1 MPARYVREKMLDSRR
16 YHKVGLIER
25 LAFVELVLLADD
37 FGLVQLDPTFLS
49 RRTTA
54 FVGLSS
60 EAMASKIDAMEKVD
74 LIRTYVVQDEAFAWI
89 PRNGFF
95 RRAKRP
101 SHPLPDFELPHYKGR
116 FNELKKLAGICTTDA
131 TQMQRTRIADALHM
145 QTPPSSSP
153 TPSSSSLPLQPDLS
167 NQSVSAEVWSFGV
180 ELLKR
185 DGKKPLDDAT
195 ARSLVGSWLKT
206 WSPELVLDACRAAVG
221 TNDPKAYV
229 RAILGKKP
237 KVGEQ
242 DPADHWD

>member
-60 EAMASKIDAMEKVD
+60 EAMAGKIDAMEKVD

-101 SHPLPDFELPHYKGR
+101 SHPLPNFEAPHYRDR
-116 FNELKKLAGICTTDA
+116 FNELKKLAGNCNADA
-131 TQMQRTRIADALHM
+131 VQMQRTRIAHAMHM
-145 QTPPSSSP
+145 QTPPSSTP
-153 TPSSSSLPLQPDLS
+153 TPTTTTRGQESDLS
-167 NQSVSAEVWSFGV
+167 NQPISAEVWSFGV
-180 ELLKR
+180 ELFKR
-185 DGKKPLDDAT
+185 DGKKPLEDDA
-195 ARSLVGSWLKT
+195 ARSFLGSLLKT
-206 WSPELVLDACRAAVG
+206 WTAEAVLDACRAAVG
-221 TNDPKAYV
+221 TDDPKAYV
-229 RAILGKKP
+229 RAVLRKKP
-237 KVGEQ
+237 KIGET
-242 DPADHWD
+242 DLADHWD